1 MPRTLA
7 AVAVVLAILPAAV
20 AAAQSSS
27 GDKAAADH
35 LFDEGKRLL
44 AAGDTAQACARFE
57 TSLKLFDQLGTRLN
71 LADCYEKAGRTA
83 SAWAEFRE
91 AASLATK
98 RGDRR
103 AKFAR
108 DRAEA
113 LQPKLVKLAIVVPP
127 ASRVPGLELRRNGV
141 AVPAEL
147 FDTPVPV
154 DPGKY
159 AVEAVAAGH
168 KTWSSTV
175 DASAA
180 GGELKIEV
188 PKLEALPAP
197 PPDPAKGARRV
208 EKDKVATTEPED
220 AAARPAHAS
229 RDEPAVDSGAR
240 RRRHM
245 ISYVVG
251 GAGLAAIGVGTAFGV
266 MAKNKWNQAGG
277 HCVDN
282 VCDPTG
288 AKINADARSLGNTG
302 TIIGGIGVAAA
313 AAAVVIYLTAPS
325 AQTTVEHTSLRLLP
339 NGGGV
344 MTWTSRF

>member
-7 AVAVVLAILPAAV
+7 ALVVVLATLPAAV

-44 AAGDTAQACARFE
+44 AAGDTTQACAKFE

-103 AKFAR
+103 ARFAR
-108 DRAEA
+108 DRADA

-159 AVEAVAAGH
+159 AVEAAAAGH
-168 KTWSSTV
+168 KPWSSTV

-197 PPDPAKGARRV
+197 PPDPAKGAKRV
-208 EKDKVATTEPED
+208 EKDRVAAEPEP
-220 AAARPAHAS
+220 AAVKPA
-229 RDEPAVDSGAR
+229 DEPVDPAAR
-240 RRRHM
+240 RRRRHV
-245 ISYVVG
+245 ISYAVG

-266 MAKNKWNQAGG
+266 MARSKWNQAGS
-277 HCVDN
+277 HCADN
-282 VCDPTG
+282 VCDATG

-302 TIIGGIGVAAA
+302 TIIGGVGVAAA

-325 AQTTVEHTSLRLLP
+325 AQTAVEHTSLRLLP
-339 NGGGV
+339 GGGGAV
-344 MTWTSRF
+344 TWASRF